1 MSKTIYPDSIELI
14 LSDLNN
20 SLTNTGFFTD
30 YPEVTDSEIREVFGP
45 YLFDKWISSGEPEIT
60 EQELETFEAM
70 LSRVVAN
77 STLNTLKEKG
87 LIDWIDDGEGN
98 EMVFLTDAGKSV
110 AELNF
115 VNPSLN

>member
-1 MSKTIYPDSIELI
+1 MSNTIYPDSIESI
-14 LSDLNN
+14 LSDLNE

-30 YPEVTDSEIREVFGP
+30 YPEVTDSEIRSVFGP
-45 YLFDKWISSGEPEIT
+45 YLFDKWMTSGEPEIT
-60 EQELETFEAM
+60 EEELVTFEQM
-70 LSRVVAN
+70 LARVVAS
-77 STLNTLKEKG
+77 STLNTLKAEG

-98 EMVFLTDAGKSV
+98 EMVFLTEAGKSV